1 MRRIVIVGL
10 GGMGRVHLANWKE
23 LADRATIVAAVGKG
37 PVDEECAASKGLDFH
52 TSLAEAM
59 AAHPEADTVDI
70 STPSFLHRQMVE
82 EALRLG
88 LDVICE
94 KPLALDPE
102 DARDMLALSHSLGRK
117 LLVAMVCRYTKEFL
131 ALKETLGGGEYGK
144 LEEVSFSRLSETPA
158 WSAGGWLHDR
168 SKSGLVPFDL
178 MVHDIDMMLALLG
191 TDIVSR
197 SVVRSGRNHYHLTC
211 RFRSGTTAL
220 VESGWIDA
228 AIPFQ
233 AIWRATF
240 EKAVLVNDGSRLTL
254 YRREGEAED
263 LTPDYP
269 VVIATGI
276 NVPPTGWY
284 YEELKALCAMLEGE
298 APCTVSDAE
307 LITALELA
315 KSIDSCLDGQ
325 SAEQ

>member
-1 MRRIVIVGL
+1 MRRIVLVGL

-23 LADRATIVAAVGKG
+23 LADSATIVAAVGKG
-37 PVDEECAASKGLDFH
+37 PVDEECAASNGLDFH
-52 TSLAEAM
+52 TSIAEAIGS
-59 AAHPEADTVDI
+59 HPEADTVDI
-70 STPSFLHRQMVE
+70 TTPSFLHRQMVE

-88 LDVICE
+88 CDVICE

-102 DARDMLALSHSLGRK
+102 DARGMLSLAHSLGHK
-117 LLVAMVCRYTKEFL
+117 LFVAMVCRYTKEFL
-131 ALKETLGGGEYGK
+131 ILKEALDSGSYGR
-144 LEEVSFSRLSETPA
+144 LEEVSFSRLSEAPA

-168 SKSGLVPFDL
+168 TKSGLVPFDL

-233 AIWRATF
+233 AVWRATF
-240 EKAVLVNDGSRLTL
+240 EEAVLVNDGSRLTL
-254 YRREGEAED
+254 YRREGKGED
-263 LTPDYP
+263 LTPHYP
-269 VVIATGI
+269 VVISTGI

-298 APCTVSDAE
+298 VPCTVSDAE

-315 KSIDSCLDGQ
+315 KTIDSCLDGQ
-325 SAEQ
+325 SPEQ

>member
-1 MRRIVIVGL
+1 
-10 GGMGRVHLANWKE
+10 
-23 LADRATIVAAVGKG
+23 
-37 PVDEECAASKGLDFH
+37 
-52 TSLAEAM
+52 
-59 AAHPEADTVDI
+59 
-70 STPSFLHRQMVE
+70 
-82 EALRLG
+82 
-88 LDVICE
+88 
-94 KPLALDPE
+94 
-102 DARDMLALSHSLGRK
+102 
-117 LLVAMVCRYTKEFL
+117 
-131 ALKETLGGGEYGK
+131 
-144 LEEVSFSRLSETPA
+144 
-158 WSAGGWLHDR
+158 
-168 SKSGLVPFDL
+168 

-298 APCTVSDAE
+298 VPCTVSDAE